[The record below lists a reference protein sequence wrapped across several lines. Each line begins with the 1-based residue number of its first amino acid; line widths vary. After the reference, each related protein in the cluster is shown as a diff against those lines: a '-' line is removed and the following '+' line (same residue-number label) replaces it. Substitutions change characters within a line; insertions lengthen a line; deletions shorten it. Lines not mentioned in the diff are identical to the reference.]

1 MGKGLKAG
9 IGGLAA
15 LALLAVP
22 TWAWANPL
30 PPFNLENLPIVLWG
44 EMVPLMLE
52 TMLLRRWLK
61 LPWRTVFPVV
71 LLANVVSVGASLIF
85 AAGMFL
91 PELLAE
97 NMDAFYFV
105 DWRDQTLYVPRFDES
120 MDVWQFLL
128 WHFGSVMIFT
138 VIAIG
143 VELPVYWWN
152 LQPRTDASVARLS
165 ALANLISYPLYYALV
180 IIGILVYTAIAHV
193 VH

>member
-1 MGKGLKAG
+1 
-9 IGGLAA
+9 
-15 LALLAVP
+15 
-22 TWAWANPL
+22 
-30 PPFNLENLPIVLWG
+30 
-44 EMVPLMLE
+44 
-52 TMLLRRWLK
+52 
-61 LPWRTVFPVV
+61 
-71 LLANVVSVGASLIF
+71 
-85 AAGMFL
+85 
-91 PELLAE
+91 
-97 NMDAFYFV
+97 
-105 DWRDQTLYVPRFDES
+105 